1 MVRAGSLGWGLPA
14 AMGAKCAV
22 PDRPVICFTGDG
34 GVWYHLAELET
45 AARCNINTVT
55 VINNNRSLN
64 QGKSA
69 IDDLYAGRHG
79 NPDELW
85 VFKDVDFAR
94 IAESMG
100 CLGLRV
106 TRAEDLR
113 DTLAAALAASRPAVV
128 DVATDIN
135 VAAPLPFVPD
145 QQG

>member
-1 MVRAGSLGWGLPA
+1 
-14 AMGAKCAV
+14 MGAKCAV

-45 AARCNINTVT
+45 AVRCNLNTVT

-64 QGKSA
+64 QGKPA
-69 IDDLYAGRHG
+69 VDLLYAERDGG

-85 VFKDVDFAR
+85 VFEDIDFAK

-100 CLGLRV
+100 CFAVRV

-113 DTLAAALAASRPAVV
+113 DARSRLARFELLAAALAAGRPAVV
-128 DVATDIN
+128 DVVTDIN
-135 VAAPLPFVPD
+135 VVAPLPFVPD